1 MREWEDSEANRL
13 RFCSLQPGS
22 AAGALM
28 VLEAGGID
36 VRLVLET
43 SKSHLIGLELNV
55 FQGSVG

>member
-1 MREWEDSEANRL
+1 MRELREANR
-13 RFCSLQPGS
+13 LQPGS

-43 SKSHLIGLELNV
+43 LKSHLIGLELNV
-55 FQGSVG
+55 FQ